1 MSLLEKL
8 KSWMNAEDEAG
19 FPFEA
24 AAYGVRELEP
34 MELVKSAVGS
44 VAANAKKWPDGV
56 DLPDV
61 VEVWLSAQ
69 DYEYYGPRRTS
80 CEKRIADAVIAYAE
94 EEGALLER
102 VPTVIMQVDPSLLLG
117 DVRTQARFSNPDEPI
132 VRPATAKRAPEPVRT
147 GPVGGVK
154 TQLFRPNAEQAQSAD
169 ALGGA
174 KACAPNPGD
183 ARPNSAQATGAQVA
197 QAAGTPAEQKPAG
210 ATAGATRAADPRPP
224 ACAAQG
230 TTLNNPRSIF
240 GKPTAG
246 DAATADDATPAPAS
260 ASAPIPAPA
269 IAPTSEAASASAP
282 GSPESTPVFKPA
294 QNPEGLTPEFKPT
307 WKPAQTVAKLIDEN
321 RQIEVVDGDTVG
333 CLRQIG
339 EPAPAIA
346 LDESD
351 HPYVSQRQ
359 ALFSCDEGSWSL
371 VSFGRNGTSVQRDGI
386 WTELSTSVPFAL
398 RDGDR
403 ISFAK
408 STPLTFSL
416 S

>member
-154 TQLFRPNAEQAQSAD
+154 TQLFRPNAEQAQSAA

-197 QAAGTPAEQKPAG
+197 QAAGCQAKQKPAD
-210 ATAGATRAADPRPP
+210 AGASVSQAAGTRPP

-230 TTLNNPRSIF
+230 TTSNNPRSIF
-240 GKPTAG
+240 GK
-246 DAATADDATPAPAS
+246 ATADDAAPAPAS
-260 ASAPIPAPA
+260 APAPIPAPA

-294 QNPEGLTPEFKPT
+294 QSPEGLTPEFKPT
-307 WKPAQTVAKLIDEN
+307 WKPAQTAAKLIDEN
-321 RQIEVVDGDTVG
+321 RRIEVVDGDTVG

-386 WTELSTSVPFAL
+386 WTELSTGVPFAL

-408 STPLTFSL
+408 SAPLTFSL

>member
-19 FPFEA
+19 LPFEA
-24 AAYGVRELEP
+24 TAYGVRELEP
-34 MELVKSAVGS
+34 MELVRSAVSS

-154 TQLFRPNAEQAQSAD
+154 TQLFRPNAEQAQSAA

-183 ARPNSAQATGAQVA
+183 ARPNSTRTAGAQVA
-197 QAAGTPAEQKPAG
+197 QAAGTKAEQKPAD
-210 ATAGATRAADPRPP
+210 AGASVAQAADTRPP
-224 ACAAQG
+224 ACATQG
-230 TTLNNPRSIF
+230 ASSNNPRSIF
-240 GKPTAG
+240 GKATVD
-246 DAATADDATPAPAS
+246 DAAPAPAS
-260 ASAPIPAPA
+260 APAPA
-269 IAPTSEAASASAP
+269 IAPTSEAASASAS
-282 GSPESTPVFKPA
+282 GNPESTPVFTPA
-294 QNPEGLTPEFKPT
+294 PSPEGLTPEFKPA
-307 WKPAQTVAKLIDEN
+307 WKPARTAATLIDDN
-321 RQIEVVDGDTVG
+321 RRIEVVDGDTVG

-386 WTELSTSVPFAL
+386 WTELSTGVPFAL

-408 STPLTFSL
+408 SAPLTFSP

>member
-8 KSWMNAEDEAG
+8 KTWMNAEDEAG

-24 AAYGVRELEP
+24 AVYGVRELEP

-154 TQLFRPNAEQAQSAD
+154 TQLFRPNAERAQPA
-169 ALGGA
+169 AAAGAATAGGPKAGGA
-174 KACAPNPGD
+174 TAG
-183 ARPNSAQATGAQVA
+183 GA
-197 QAAGTPAEQKPAG
+197 QAAGVQITQTVGTPAEQKPAG
-210 ATAGATRAADPRPP
+210 ATAGATRAADPQPP

-230 TTLNNPRSIF
+230 TTSNNPRSIF
-240 GKPTAG
+240 GK
-246 DAATADDATPAPAS
+246 ATADDAA
-260 ASAPIPAPA
+260 
-269 IAPTSEAASASAP
+269 
-282 GSPESTPVFKPA
+282 
-294 QNPEGLTPEFKPT
+294 
-307 WKPAQTVAKLIDEN
+307 
-321 RQIEVVDGDTVG
+321 
-333 CLRQIG
+333 
-339 EPAPAIA
+339 PAPAIA

-408 STPLTFSL
+408 SAPLTFSL

>member
-154 TQLFRPNAEQAQSAD
+154 TQLFRPNAEQAQPA
-169 ALGGA
+169 AAAGAATAGG
-174 KACAPNPGD
+174 
-183 ARPNSAQATGAQVA
+183 A
-197 QAAGTPAEQKPAG
+197 QAAGVQISQTVGTPAEQKPAG
-210 ATAGATRAADPRPP
+210 AGAGVSQAADPQPP

-230 TTLNNPRSIF
+230 TTSNNPRSIF

-246 DAATADDATPAPAS
+246 DATPAPAS

-269 IAPTSEAASASAP
+269 IAPTSEAASASAS
-282 GSPESTPVFKPA
+282 GNPESTPVFTPA
-294 QNPEGLTPEFKPT
+294 QSPEGLTPEFKPA
-307 WKPAQTVAKLIDEN
+307 WKPARTVAKLIDEN

-386 WTELSTSVPFAL
+386 WTELSTSVPFTL

-408 STPLTFSL
+408 SAPLTFSL

>member
-34 MELVKSAVGS
+34 MELVKSAVSS

-154 TQLFRPNAEQAQSAD
+154 TQLFRPNAERAQPA
-169 ALGGA
+169 AAAGAATAGGP
-174 KACAPNPGD
+174 KAGA
-183 ARPNSAQATGAQVA
+183 ATAGGA
-197 QAAGTPAEQKPAG
+197 QAAGVQISQTVGTPAEQKPAG
-210 ATAGATRAADPRPP
+210 ATADATRAADPQPP

-230 TTLNNPRSIF
+230 TTSNNPRSIF
-240 GKPTAG
+240 GKPTVS
-246 DAATADDATPAPAS
+246 DAATADDAAPA
-260 ASAPIPAPA
+260 AA
-269 IAPTSEAASASAP
+269 IASE
-282 GSPESTPVFKPA
+282 GSESTPVFTPA
-294 QNPEGLTPEFKPT
+294 QSPEGLTPEFKPA

-408 STPLTFSL
+408 SAPLTFSL

>member
-8 KSWMNAEDEAG
+8 KTWMNAEDEAG

-24 AAYGVRELEP
+24 AVYGVRELEP

-154 TQLFRPNAEQAQSAD
+154 TQLFRPNAEQAQPKLQQAPRRRAGRRRRRDGGRRASCRRSNIAKRSEP
-169 ALGGA
+169 GGA
-174 KACAPNPGD
+174 EARGRDGGRD
-183 ARPNSAQATGAQVA
+183 AGSRPAT
-197 QAAGTPAEQKPAG
+197 
-210 ATAGATRAADPRPP
+210 P

-230 TTLNNPRSIF
+230 TTSNNPRSIF

-246 DAATADDATPAPAS
+246 DATPAPAS

-269 IAPTSEAASASAP
+269 IAPTSEAASASAS
-282 GSPESTPVFKPA
+282 GNPESTPVFTPA
-294 QNPEGLTPEFKPT
+294 HKSRRAHPRVQAHLEARPNGS
-307 WKPAQTVAKLIDEN
+307 QTHRREPSDRSRRRRHRRV
-321 RQIEVVDGDTVG
+321 
-333 CLRQIG
+333 
-339 EPAPAIA
+339 PAP
-346 LDESD
+346 
-351 HPYVSQRQ
+351 
-359 ALFSCDEGSWSL
+359 
-371 VSFGRNGTSVQRDGI
+371 
-386 WTELSTSVPFAL
+386 
-398 RDGDR
+398 DR
-403 ISFAK
+403 RARARHR
-408 STPLTFSL
+408 T
-416 S
+416 

>member
-8 KSWMNAEDEAG
+8 KTWMNAEDEAG

-24 AAYGVRELEP
+24 AVYGVRELEP

-154 TQLFRPNAEQAQSAD
+154 TQLFRPNAERAQPAAAAGAATAGGPKAGGATAGGAQAAGVQISQAAGTQAKQKPAD
-169 ALGGA
+169 AGA
-174 KACAPNPGD
+174 
-183 ARPNSAQATGAQVA
+183 SVA
-197 QAAGTPAEQKPAG
+197 QAADT
-210 ATAGATRAADPRPP
+210 RPP

-230 TTLNNPRSIF
+230 ASSNNPRSIF
-240 GKPTAG
+240 GKATVD
-246 DAATADDATPAPAS
+246 DAAPAPAS

-294 QNPEGLTPEFKPT
+294 QSPEGLTPEFKPT
-307 WKPAQTVAKLIDEN
+307 WKPAQTAAKLIDEN

-408 STPLTFSL
+408 SAPLTFSL

>member
-154 TQLFRPNAEQAQSAD
+154 TQLFRPNAEQAQPA
-169 ALGGA
+169 AAAGAATAGG
-174 KACAPNPGD
+174 
-183 ARPNSAQATGAQVA
+183 A
-197 QAAGTPAEQKPAG
+197 QAAGVQISQTVGTPAEQKPAG
-210 ATAGATRAADPRPP
+210 ATAGATRAADPQPP

-230 TTLNNPRSIF
+230 TTSNNPRSIF

-246 DAATADDATPAPAS
+246 DAATADDAAPAPAS

-282 GSPESTPVFKPA
+282 GSPESTPVFTPA
-294 QNPEGLTPEFKPT
+294 PSPEGLTPEFKPA
-307 WKPAQTVAKLIDEN
+307 WKPARTAATLIDDS
-321 RQIEVVDGDTVG
+321 RRIEVVDGDTVG

-408 STPLTFSL
+408 SAPLTFSP

>member
-8 KSWMNAEDEAG
+8 KTWMNAEDEAG

-24 AAYGVRELEP
+24 AVYGVRELEP

-94 EEGALLER
+94 EEGALL
-102 VPTVIMQVDPSLLLG
+102 G

-154 TQLFRPNAEQAQSAD
+154 TQLFRPNVEQAQSAA

-174 KACAPNPGD
+174 KACAPNPGA
-183 ARPNSAQATGAQVA
+183 ARPNSAQAAGAQVA
-197 QAAGTPAEQKPAG
+197 QAAGTQATQKPA
-210 ATAGATRAADPRPP
+210 AAGAGVSQAAGTRPP

-230 TTLNNPRSIF
+230 TTSNNPRSIF
-240 GKPTAG
+240 GK
-246 DAATADDATPAPAS
+246 ATADDAAP
-260 ASAPIPAPA
+260 APIPAPA
-269 IAPTSEAASASAP
+269 IAPTSEAASASAS
-282 GSPESTPVFKPA
+282 GNPESTPVFTPA
-294 QNPEGLTPEFKPT
+294 PSPDGLTPEFKPA
-307 WKPAQTVAKLIDEN
+307 WKPARTTATLIDDS
-321 RQIEVVDGDTVG
+321 RRIEVVDGDTVG

-408 STPLTFSL
+408 SAPLTFSL

>member
-34 MELVKSAVGS
+34 MELVKSAVSS

-154 TQLFRPNAEQAQSAD
+154 TQLFRPNAEQAQSAA

-183 ARPNSAQATGAQVA
+183 ARPNSAQAAGAQVA
-197 QAAGTPAEQKPAG
+197 QAAGYQAKQKPAD
-210 ATAGATRAADPRPP
+210 AGASVSQAAGTRPP

-230 TTLNNPRSIF
+230 TTSNNPRSIF
-240 GKPTAG
+240 GK
-246 DAATADDATPAPAS
+246 ATADDAA
-260 ASAPIPAPA
+260 PAPA
-269 IAPTSEAASASAP
+269 IAPTSDAASASAS
-282 GSPESTPVFKPA
+282 GNPESTPVFTPA
-294 QNPEGLTPEFKPT
+294 PSPEGLTPEFKPA
-307 WKPAQTVAKLIDEN
+307 WKPARAAAKLIDEN

-408 STPLTFSL
+408 SAPLTFSL

>member
-1 MSLLEKL
+1 MRC
-8 KSWMNAEDEAG
+8 G
-19 FPFEA
+19 CPP
-24 AAYGVRELEP
+24 R
-34 MELVKSAVGS
+34 
-44 VAANAKKWPDGV
+44 
-56 DLPDV
+56 
-61 VEVWLSAQ
+61 

-154 TQLFRPNAEQAQSAD
+154 TQLFRPNAERAQPELQQAPRRRAGRKRRD
-169 ALGGA
+169 GA
-174 KACAPNPGD
+174 
-183 ARPNSAQATGAQVA
+183 ARNLQAFKYRNV
-197 QAAGTPAEQKPAG
+197 GTRGQKPAG
-210 ATAGATRAADPRPP
+210 ATAGARGQPTPAP

-230 TTLNNPRSIF
+230 TTSNNPRKHLRETD
-240 GKPTAG
+240 GG
-246 DAATADDATPAPAS
+246 RRDARARIGVRAHPRTRHRPP
-260 ASAPIPAPA
+260 P
-269 IAPTSEAASASAP
+269 SEAASASASGSPRAPPSSRPRQIPKGSPPSSSPP
-282 GSPESTPVFKPA
+282 GSPPKRQPNSSTRTVRSKSSTATPSGACARSASPRPPSHLT
-294 QNPEGLTPEFKPT
+294 NPITLMCRSVK
-307 WKPAQTVAKLIDEN
+307 
-321 RQIEVVDGDTVG
+321 
-333 CLRQIG
+333 
-339 EPAPAIA
+339 
-346 LDESD
+346 
-351 HPYVSQRQ
+351 

-408 STPLTFSL
+408 SAPLTFSL

>member
-34 MELVKSAVGS
+34 MELVKSAVSS

-132 VRPATAKRAPEPVRT
+132 VRPATAKRTPEPVRT

-154 TQLFRPNAEQAQSAD
+154 TQLFRPNAERAQPA
-169 ALGGA
+169 AAAGGA
-174 KACAPNPGD
+174 TAG
-183 ARPNSAQATGAQVA
+183 GA
-197 QAAGTPAEQKPAG
+197 QAAGVQISQTVGTPAEQKPAG
-210 ATAGATRAADPRPP
+210 ATAGATRAADPQPP

-230 TTLNNPRSIF
+230 TTSNNPRSIF

-246 DAATADDATPAPAS
+246 DAATADDAAPA
-260 ASAPIPAPA
+260 AA
-269 IAPTSEAASASAP
+269 IAS
-282 GSPESTPVFKPA
+282 GSSESTPVFTPA
-294 QNPEGLTPEFKPT
+294 QSPEGLTPEFKPA

-408 STPLTFSL
+408 SAPLTFSL

>member
-154 TQLFRPNAEQAQSAD
+154 TQLFRPNAERAQPA
-169 ALGGA
+169 AAAGAATAGGPKAGGA
-174 KACAPNPGD
+174 TAG
-183 ARPNSAQATGAQVA
+183 GA
-197 QAAGTPAEQKPAG
+197 QAAGVQITQTVGTPAEQKPAG
-210 ATAGATRAADPRPP
+210 ATAGATRAADPQPP

-230 TTLNNPRSIF
+230 TTSNNPRSIF
-240 GKPTAG
+240 GKLTAG
-246 DAATADDATPAPAS
+246 DAATADDAAPAADI
-260 ASAPIPAPA
+260 AS
-269 IAPTSEAASASAP
+269 E
-282 GSPESTPVFKPA
+282 GSESTPVFTPA
-294 QNPEGLTPEFKPT
+294 QSPEGLTPEFKPA

-408 STPLTFSL
+408 SAPLTFSL

>member
-8 KSWMNAEDEAG
+8 KTWMNAEDEAG

-24 AAYGVRELEP
+24 AVYGVRELEP

-154 TQLFRPNAEQAQSAD
+154 TQLFRPNAEQAPSAA

-183 ARPNSAQATGAQVA
+183 ARPNSTRTAGAQVA
-197 QAAGTPAEQKPAG
+197 QAAGTKAEQKPAD
-210 ATAGATRAADPRPP
+210 AGASVAQAADTRPP
-224 ACAAQG
+224 ACATQG
-230 TTLNNPRSIF
+230 ASSNNPRSIF
-240 GKPTAG
+240 GK
-246 DAATADDATPAPAS
+246 ATADDAAPAPAS

-269 IAPTSEAASASAP
+269 IAPTSEAASASAS
-282 GSPESTPVFKPA
+282 GNPESTPVFTPA
-294 QNPEGLTPEFKPT
+294 PSPEGLTPEFKPA
-307 WKPAQTVAKLIDEN
+307 WKPARTTATLIDDS
-321 RQIEVVDGDTVG
+321 RRIEVVDGDTVG

-408 STPLTFSL
+408 SAPLTFSL

>member
-19 FPFEA
+19 LPFEA
-24 AAYGVRELEP
+24 TAYGVRELEP
-34 MELVKSAVGS
+34 MELVRSAVSS

-154 TQLFRPNAEQAQSAD
+154 TQLFRPNAEQAQSAA

-183 ARPNSAQATGAQVA
+183 ARPNSTRTAGAQVA
-197 QAAGTPAEQKPAG
+197 QAAGTKAEQKPAD
-210 ATAGATRAADPRPP
+210 AGASVAQAADTRPP
-224 ACAAQG
+224 ACATQG
-230 TTLNNPRSIF
+230 ASSNNPRSIF
-240 GKPTAG
+240 GKATVD
-246 DAATADDATPAPAS
+246 DAAPAPAS
-260 ASAPIPAPA
+260 APAPA
-269 IAPTSEAASASAP
+269 IAPTSEAASASAS
-282 GSPESTPVFKPA
+282 GNPESTPVFTPA
-294 QNPEGLTPEFKPT
+294 PSPEGLTPEFKPA

-408 STPLTFSL
+408 SAPLTFSL

>member
-19 FPFEA
+19 LPFEA
-24 AAYGVRELEP
+24 TAYGVRELEP
-34 MELVKSAVGS
+34 MELVRSAVSS

-154 TQLFRPNAEQAQSAD
+154 TQLFRPNAEQAQSAA

-183 ARPNSAQATGAQVA
+183 ARPNSTRTAGAQVA
-197 QAAGTPAEQKPAG
+197 QAAGTKAEQKPAD
-210 ATAGATRAADPRPP
+210 AGASVAQAADTRPP
-224 ACAAQG
+224 ACATQG
-230 TTLNNPRSIF
+230 ASSNNPRSIF
-240 GKPTAG
+240 GKATVD
-246 DAATADDATPAPAS
+246 DAAPAPAS
-260 ASAPIPAPA
+260 APAPA
-269 IAPTSEAASASAP
+269 IAPTSEAASASAS
-282 GSPESTPVFKPA
+282 GNPESTPVFTPA
-294 QNPEGLTPEFKPT
+294 PSPEGLTPEFKPA
-307 WKPAQTVAKLIDEN
+307 WKPARTAATLIDDN
-321 RQIEVVDGDTVG
+321 RRIEVVDGDTVG

-351 HPYVSQRQ
+351 HPYVSQHQ

-386 WTELSTSVPFAL
+386 WTELSTGVPFAL

-408 STPLTFSL
+408 SAPLTFSP